1 MITNVVV
8 LMPTLHGLVRA
19 LRFNDRRLH
28 QEDCTCRRGVVKY
41 DKGRMHL
48 MPKPL
53 VISVISGMS
62 EIAGKSKII
71 DAVLYFCFSS
81 VL

>member
-1 MITNVVV
+1 M
-8 LMPTLHGLVRA
+8 A
-19 LRFNDRRLH
+19 LFGHSGSAAEGCEDPSSKD

-62 EIAGKSKII
+62 EIAGESKII
-71 DAVLYFCFSS
+71 EAVLYLCFSS